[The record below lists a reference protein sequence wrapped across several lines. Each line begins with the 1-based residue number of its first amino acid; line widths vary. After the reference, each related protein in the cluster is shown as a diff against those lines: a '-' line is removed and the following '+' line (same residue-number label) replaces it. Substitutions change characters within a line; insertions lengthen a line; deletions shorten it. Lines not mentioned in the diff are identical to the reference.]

1 MGLQDLFGKCGRK
14 YPKNSII
21 CRDKEK
27 GKEMF
32 IILSGQVK
40 IYKQGP
46 PPHYRINTIATVG
59 PGDFFGEMSLL
70 EDLPRYANAQAIS
83 EVNVLVID
91 LEILMQI
98 LKMQPEFA
106 IKILQKLSKRIRKLD
121 DMIIFNK

>member
-1 MGLQDLFGKCGRK
+1 
-14 YPKNSII
+14 
-21 CRDKEK
+21 
-27 GKEMF
+27 MF